1 MAAEDRI
8 PIEVP
13 DDFVHEDD
21 IISWMKANDI
31 PISLENWIELNYW
44 RPASEVLADADA
56 EFWSEVP
63 DELLQVKEPK
73 TKQ

>member
-1 MAAEDRI
+1 MTTEDRI

-13 DDFVHEDD
+13 DDFVQEDHT
-21 IISWMKANDI
+21 INWMKSHDI
-31 PISLENWIELNYW
+31 PLALENWIELNYW
-44 RPASEVLADADA
+44 RPASEVLAEADT
-56 EFWSEVP
+56 EFGSEVP